1 MARLKYWVWLS
12 CISGVRPMI
21 KYRLAQA
28 MGGPEKLFFAQRDEL
43 VAAEPLLQ
51 KGEADRLM
59 DKSLETASKALS
71 FCEEHGISVLTVQDA
86 AYPDRLRHIP
96 DPPAVL
102 YVWGKLPPVDERL
115 LVAVVGT
122 RKATPYGIQMASA
135 IGRDLAKG
143 GAVVVSGLAVG
154 CDGAA
159 MEAALREGGTVI
171 GVLGTAIDEVYP
183 ARNRPLFEATRAHG
197 ALVSEYPPH
206 MRTYPV
212 DFKVRNRIVTGLSMG
227 VAVVEAPR
235 KSGTRST
242 ADHAL
247 EQGRD
252 VFAVPGNADS
262 YTSGGCNDLI
272 AQGAAPIA
280 GGRDIL
286 RAYEGR
292 TDLLRQKAAE
302 PADIHI
308 KKEIDKPKDIVYID
322 QSATRPKPIPS
333 GLPEPQKKVLTAMTR
348 PDMLA
353 DEIIESAGLGAPEVL
368 AALTMLQIAGHVVQG
383 AGKRYTRKL

>member
-1 MARLKYWVWLS
+1 
-12 CISGVRPMI
+12 
-21 KYRLAQA
+21 
-28 MGGPEKLFFAQRDEL
+28 
-43 VAAEPLLQ
+43 
-51 KGEADRLM
+51 
-59 DKSLETASKALS
+59 
-71 FCEEHGISVLTVQDA
+71 
-86 AYPDRLRHIP
+86 
-96 DPPAVL
+96 
-102 YVWGKLPPVDERL
+102 
-115 LVAVVGT
+115 
-122 RKATPYGIQMASA
+122 MASA

-143 GAVVVSGLAVG
+143 GAVVVSGLAAG

-183 ARNRPLFEATRAHG
+183 ARNRPLFEATRAQG

-262 YTSGGCNDLI
+262 YTSAGCNDLI
-272 AQGAAPIA
+272 SQGAAPI
-280 GGRDIL
+280 GSGRDIL

-292 TDLLRQKAAE
+292 ADLLRQKTAE

-322 QSATRPKPIPS
+322 QSATRPKPLPG
-333 GLPEPQKKVLTAMTR
+333 GLTEPQKKVLTAMTR

-383 AGKRYTRKL
+383 AGKRYTRKQ